1 MERVLRQQLKVGFLS
16 AVNFIIYIGT
26 QKSIGRITNNI
37 SQIFPNIHVHFQ
49 LFNIFFLLKNIS
61 AIIHKF
67 TVFFI
72 CQINAILIIFSLYL
86 FRHFVQLV

>member
-37 SQIFPNIHVHFQ
+37 FPNFSKHPCSFSVIKYFLSAEKYFRDHTQ
-49 LFNIFFLLKNIS
+49 IYSIF
-61 AIIHKF
+61 
-67 TVFFI
+67 
-72 CQINAILIIFSLYL
+72 YL
-86 FRHFVQLV
+86 SN

>member
-26 QKSIGRITNNI
+26 QKSIGRITNN
-37 SQIFPNIHVHFQ
+37 IFPNIHVHFQ